1 MLHFKKAKKRETWTV
16 RHLVELMKK
25 TDRTNTTFAYLDDT
39 HDYDETQGQ
48 KLASGEDILDTC
60 GPAHTVAV
68 HPRQQH
74 YRTARDKFDRGEFHP
89 RAFHIMFRI
98 LLLSE

>member
-1 MLHFKKAKKRETWTV
+1 MDSNRIVDCVKETH
-16 RHLVELMKK
+16 RA
-25 TDRTNTTFAYLDDT
+25 NNTFAYLDDT

-48 KLASGEDILDTC
+48 KLAGGEDILDAC

-74 YRTARDKFDRGEFHP
+74 YRTTREK
-89 RAFHIMFRI
+89 
-98 LLLSE
+98 L